1 MPLSPFH
8 PAVAAWFRSRFG
20 TPTEPQERAWPS
32 IVAGRNTLVAAP
44 TGSGKT
50 LAAFLAAIDQLVR
63 ASLAGELGD
72 ETRVV
77 YVSPLKALSNDI
89 HRNLEEPLAEIRR
102 ELAARGLP
110 DAPIRTLVRTGDTPA
125 NVRAAMSRKPPHIL
139 VTTPE
144 SLFILLTSEGGRRM
158 LATTRTVIVDEI
170 HAVAGSK
177 RGSHLSLSLAR
188 LEALCRAH
196 RAAAGWSAT
205 ADAADATAGPAGS
218 AASEPRLVRIGL
230 SATQSPIEE
239 VARLL
244 VGGAAVAC
252 DIVDAGHRR
261 ALDLGVEVPSSPLE
275 AVMAGEVWQEIYD
288 RLAELIRAHRTTLVF
303 VNTRRLAERA
313 ARHLADRLGEARVSS
328 HHGSMSREQRLA
340 CEQRLKSGQLS
351 ALVATSS
358 LELGID
364 IGTVDLVCQL
374 GSTRSISTFLQRVGR
389 AGHRLAAIPKGRI
402 FPTSR
407 DELVETAAL
416 LDAVR
421 RGELDRLIIP
431 PAPLDILA
439 QHVVAAVAAEEW
451 SEDEL
456 YALVRRAWP
465 YRDLSRADFD
475 DVVAMLASGFSTR
488 RGRRGAYLHQDA
500 VAGRLRARKGARLAA
515 ITSGGAIPDT
525 ADYQVVLQPSNT
537 LIGTVHEDF
546 AVESMPGDVF
556 QLGNAAWRI
565 DKVEPGRV
573 LVEDAH
579 GQPPTIPFWLGEAP
593 ARTEELSRAV
603 SRLRREIAERS
614 GALHEAESAAEP
626 AIEPAAEPAI
636 APAADASGAC
646 TGAGAAVA
654 WLRDEVGVSEPAAV
668 QLVSYLSAA
677 ARALGTMPS
686 RTTLVAER
694 FFDEAGD
701 MHLVVHAPFG
711 SRLNRAWGL
720 ALRKRFCQTFNF
732 ELQAAASEDAIILS
746 LGPTHSFPLA
756 DAFHFLHSAS
766 VRQVVTQAVLDSPL
780 FGVRWRWAASRALA
794 VPRWRAGR
802 RVPAPRLRQDA
813 EDLVAVVFPDQL
825 ACLENIVGERE
836 IPDHPLV
843 AEALRDCLEEAMD
856 TTGLERLLGRLE
868 RGELLLVARDV
879 TEPSPL
885 AHEIL
890 AARPYAFL
898 DDAPLEERR
907 TQAVRVRRW
916 LDPET
921 ASDLGALDA
930 AAIARVREEAW
941 PEAENPDELHD
952 ALLTLAFITADEGR
966 RSGWEPLFD
975 RLAEA
980 GRATLLTVPRQR
992 RQAAPAI
999 AAAGWVR
1006 QAGGES
1012 HAADT
1017 ADTAAAHTAGV
1028 AVLTDYVGLWVAA
1041 ERLTLVAALHP
1052 DAVPAPAIVPPPRHA
1067 REWPPEEAAIEVVR
1081 GRLQALVPATA
1092 RELAAGAGLR
1102 PAAVEAALAALET
1115 EGFALRGHFTPAA
1128 GRTGRLAQ
1136 AAAIGGLAGTAQPPP
1151 PPPPLPLPLDTE
1163 WCERRLLA
1171 RIHRYTLERLRRE
1184 IEPVSQAD
1192 FMRFLLSWQRVAG
1205 TALPAS
1211 VAPAGSAAGAVGA
1224 TSAATAGSAAVA
1236 GRAAPAAVGVAAPAS
1251 GGASAGGNGTG
1262 ISAADAAGSVASP
1275 AQGAESLP
1283 ALLAQLEGFEAP
1295 AAAWEGEILPA
1306 RLPGYDP
1313 LWLDALCL
1321 AGRYVWGRL
1330 TPPAAGTAADAVG
1343 AADASGA
1350 AGAVGAAD
1358 AGGAGD
1364 AGGAPDAGGA
1374 GDRPRVRRPGPVR
1387 ATPILVLPRG
1397 GLPLW
1402 LQLAPEPAAA
1412 QAGPATE
1419 GELPELSS
1427 DAAAVYRRLVAG
1439 GASFF
1444 DELAAGARLLH
1455 TQLEAALAELVAA
1468 GLVTA
1473 DSFTGLRALLVPA
1486 HKRPRL
1492 DRLPRATRAG
1502 GAGSLAAFGVQNAG
1516 RWSLLRPV
1524 ATAATRP
1531 AGGDASAASDP
1542 APGFAYTA
1550 SGTPPAA
1557 LEAAAWALLRRY
1569 GVVFRRLLEREALMP
1584 PWRDLL
1590 RVYRRLEARGEIRG
1604 GRFVDGFSGEQF
1616 ALPEAVGR
1624 LRAVRRE
1631 PRRGTL
1637 VSVSA
1642 ADPLNL
1648 VGVVTPGDRLPALAG
1663 NRVLFRDGEP
1673 IAIWESRQ
1681 ARFLVELGVA
1691 ERWQAQNALT
1701 RRPFQSAAP
1710 RLRAYLGRSA

>member
-1 MPLSPFH
+1 MPPGWAVLGIVMPLAAFH
-8 PAVAAWFRSRFG
+8 PAVASWFESRFE

-32 IVAGRNTLVAAP
+32 IAAGRNTLIAAP

-63 ASLAGELGD
+63 TALAGGLED

-77 YVSPLKALSNDI
+77 YVSPLKALSNDVQ
-89 HRNLEEPLAEIRR
+89 RNLEEPLAGIRR
-102 ELAARGLP
+102 ELLARGLP

-125 NVRAAMSRKPPHIL
+125 AARTAMARKPPHIL

-144 SLFILLTSEGGRRM
+144 SLFILLTSESGRRM
-158 LATTRTVIVDEI
+158 LSTARTVIVDEI

-177 RGSHLSLSLAR
+177 RGSHLALSLAR
-188 LEALCRAH
+188 LDALCGR
-196 RAAAGWSAT
+196 
-205 ADAADATAGPAGS
+205 
-218 AASEPRLVRIGL
+218 RLVRIGL

-244 VGGAAVAC
+244 VGAPGAEGDC
-252 DIVDAGHRR
+252 EIVDAGHRR
-261 ALDLGVEVPSSPLE
+261 QLDLGIEVPSSPLE
-275 AVMAGEVWQEIYD
+275 AVMPGEVWQEVYD

-313 ARHLADRLGEARVSS
+313 TRHLAERLGEERVAS
-328 HHGSMSREQRLA
+328 HHGSLAREQRLA
-340 CEQRLKSGQLS
+340 SEQRLKSGQLS

-364 IGTVDLVCQL
+364 IGSVDLVCQL
-374 GSTRSISTFLQRVGR
+374 ASTRSISTFLQRVGR
-389 AGHRLAAIPKGRI
+389 AGHRLAAVPKGRI

-416 LDAVR
+416 FDAVR
-421 RGELDRLIIP
+421 RGELDRLLIP

-456 YALVRRAWP
+456 FALVRRAWP
-465 YRDLSRADFD
+465 YRALERREFD
-475 DVVAMLASGFSTR
+475 EVVAMLAAGFTTR
-488 RGRRGAYLHQDA
+488 RGRRGAWVHQDA
-500 VAGRLRARKGARLAA
+500 VAGRLRARKGARLVAM
-515 ITSGGAIPDT
+515 TSGGAIPDT
-525 ADYQVVLQPSNT
+525 ADYQVVLLPANT
-537 LIGTVHEDF
+537 VLGSVHEDF
-546 AVESMPGDVF
+546 AVESMAGDVF
-556 QLGNAAWRI
+556 QLGNASWRVH
-565 DKVEPGRV
+565 KVEPGRV
-573 LVEDAH
+573 LVEDAR

-593 ARTEELSRAV
+593 ARTEELSLAV
-603 SRLRREIAERS
+603 SRLRQEVAAR
-614 GALHEAESAAEP
+614 ALGGGELAHEVAGRAAS
-626 AIEPAAEPAI
+626 
-636 APAADASGAC
+636 ASGL
-646 TGAGAAVA
+646 AGAIA
-654 WLRDEVGVSEPAAV
+654 WLRDEVGTGEAAAT
-668 QLVSYLSAA
+668 QLASYLAA
-677 ARALGTMPS
+677 AAAALGTMPS

-746 LGPTHSFPLA
+746 LGPTHSFPLE
-756 DAFHFLHSAS
+756 DVFRFLNSAS

-780 FGVRWRWAASRALA
+780 FPVRWRWAASRALA

-825 ACLENIVGERE
+825 ACFENIAGERE
-836 IPDHPLV
+836 VPDHPLV

-856 TTGLERLLGRLE
+856 TAGLERLLGRLE
-868 RGELLLVARDV
+868 RGELTLQARDL

-930 AAIARVREEAW
+930 AAIARVRQEAW
-941 PEAENPDELHD
+941 PEAETPDELHD
-952 ALLTLAFITADEGR
+952 ALLTLSFVTVEEGR
-966 RSGWEPLFD
+966 RAGWQPLFD
-975 RLAEA
+975 HLAEA
-980 GRATLLTVPRQR
+980 GRATLLMAPAPPAAA
-992 RQAAPAI
+992 AAPAG
-999 AAAGWVR
+999 ATGAAGGR
-1006 QAGGES
+1006 
-1012 HAADT
+1012 
-1017 ADTAAAHTAGV
+1017 V
-1028 AVLTDYVGLWVAA
+1028 ALWVAA
-1041 ERLTLVAALHP
+1041 ERLTMLAALHP
-1052 DAVPAPAIVPPPRHA
+1052 GALLAPPIAPPMRHA
-1067 REWPPEEAAIEVVR
+1067 RTWPAEEAAVEVVR
-1081 GRLQALVPATA
+1081 GRLQGVGPTTA
-1092 RELAAGAGLR
+1092 GRLAAEAGLR
-1102 PAAVEAALAALET
+1102 RGAVEAALAALET
-1115 EGFALRGHFTPAA
+1115 EGFVLRGRFTPGGG
-1128 GRTGRLAQ
+1128 GRTASARAEEEE
-1136 AAAIGGLAGTAQPPP
+1136 I
-1151 PPPPLPLPLDTE
+1151 E

-1171 RIHRYTLERLRRE
+1171 RIHRYTLDRLRRE
-1184 IEPVSQAD
+1184 IEPVSQTD
-1192 FMRFLLSWQRVAG
+1192 FMRFLLSWHRVVGTAGGGATAAGAAGTTAVAG
-1205 TALPAS
+1205 G
-1211 VAPAGSAAGAVGA
+1211 APIAGGSSAAGGGSALGGTLAFGGSSALGA
-1224 TSAATAGSAAVA
+1224 TAPPPRTETLAG
-1236 GRAAPAAVGVAAPAS
+1236 
-1251 GGASAGGNGTG
+1251 
-1262 ISAADAAGSVASP
+1262 AAGPGGGSGSSGEARGP
-1275 AQGAESLP
+1275 QSLP
-1283 ALLAQLEGFEAP
+1283 TLLAQLEGFEAP

-1330 TPPAAGTAADAVG
+1330 TP
-1343 AADASGA
+1343 A
-1350 AGAVGAAD
+1350 AGAGAPPLTPGAAQPVSPPGGGGPTGSPGGYGPTGID
-1358 AGGAGD
+1358 AAAAGE
-1364 AGGAPDAGGA
+1364 PD
-1374 GDRPRVRRPGPVR
+1374 RSPEERRRTRRPGPVR
-1387 ATPILVLPRG
+1387 ATPIAVLPRA

-1402 LQLAPEPAAA
+1402 LQLAPAMPSPEPAPPSPEV
-1412 QAGPATE
+1412 PA
-1419 GELPELSS
+1419 LELSS
-1427 DAAAVYRRLVAG
+1427 DAAAVYRHLVAG

-1455 TQLEAALAELVAA
+1455 TRVEAALGELVAA

-1486 HKRPRL
+1486 HKRPRV
-1492 DRLPRATRAG
+1492 DRQARG
-1502 GAGSLAAFGVQNAG
+1502 GAGGGSIAAFGIQNAG
-1516 RWSLLRPV
+1516 RWSRLRP
-1524 ATAATRP
+1524 AA
-1531 AGGDASAASDP
+1531 
-1542 APGFAYTA
+1542 
-1550 SGTPPAA
+1550 PPAA
-1557 LEAAAWALLRRY
+1557 AGSAPPPARLGPGAAAVEQGAGSDGVSAAAVEVAAWALLRRY
-1569 GVVFRRLLEREALMP
+1569 GVVFRRMVEREGLTP

-1648 VGVVTPGDRLPALAG
+1648 VGIVTPGERLPALAG

-1673 IAIWESRQ
+1673 IAIWEGRQ
-1681 ARFLVELGVA
+1681 ARFLVDLGPA

-1701 RRPFQSAAP
+1701 RRPMQSAAP
-1710 RLRAYLGRSA
+1710 RLRAYLGRPA

>member
-1 MPLSPFH
+1 MPLSLFH
-8 PAVAAWFRSRFG
+8 PAVAAWFVSRFG

-32 IVAGRNTLVAAP
+32 IVAGRNTLIAAP

-63 ASLAGELGD
+63 ASLAGKLGD

-77 YVSPLKALSNDI
+77 YVSPLKALSNDV

-125 NVRAAMSRKPPHIL
+125 SVRAAMVRKPPHIL

-144 SLFILLTSEGGRRM
+144 SLFILLTSAGGRRM
-158 LATTRTVIVDEI
+158 LATARTVIVDEI

-177 RGSHLSLSLAR
+177 RGSHLALSLAR
-188 LEALCRAH
+188 LEALCRAP
-196 RAAAGWSAT
+196 RAAAPAAAGAAGAAGS
-205 ADAADATAGPAGS
+205 DAAEASAG
-218 AASEPRLVRIGL
+218 AAACLVRIGL

-244 VGGAAVAC
+244 VGVDGSAGVGTSGGAGESRPGTPIAC
-252 DIVDAGHRR
+252 EIVDAGHRR
-261 ALDLGVEVPSSPLE
+261 TLDLGVEVPSSPLE

-313 ARHLADRLGEARVSS
+313 TRHLADRLGEAHVAS
-328 HHGSMSREQRLA
+328 HHGSMSREQRLD
-340 CEQRLKSGQLS
+340 CEQRLKTGQLS

-439 QHVVAAVAAEEW
+439 QHIVAAVAAEEW
-451 SEDEL
+451 SEDAL
-456 YALVRRAWP
+456 FALVRGAWP

-546 AVESMPGDVF
+546 AVESLAGDVF

-565 DKVEPGRV
+565 DKIEPGRV

-603 SRLRREIAERS
+603 SRLRNEVAERCALPIS
-614 GALHEAESAAEP
+614 GSSDAAENP
-626 AIEPAAEPAI
+626 D
-636 APAADASGAC
+636 APDAPVASDALDASGSADAFYAPE
-646 TGAGAAVA
+646 TSSSGAAAVA
-654 WLRDEVGVSEPAAV
+654 WLRDEVGVGGPAAA

-677 ARALGTMPS
+677 AVALGTMPS

-756 DAFHFLHSAS
+756 DAFHFLHSSS

-868 RGELLLVARDV
+868 RGELHLIARDV

-916 LDPET
+916 LDPDT

-930 AAIARVREEAW
+930 AAIARVRGEAW
-941 PEAENPDELHD
+941 PEAETADELHD

-975 RLAEA
+975 RLVEA
-980 GRATLLTVPRQR
+980 GRATLLSVPRR
-992 RQAAPAI
+992 PTSVV
-999 AAAGWVR
+999 AGP
-1006 QAGGES
+1006 
-1012 HAADT
+1012 
-1017 ADTAAAHTAGV
+1017 
-1028 AVLTDYVGLWVAA
+1028 TDRIDLWVAA

-1052 DAVPAPAIVPPPRHA
+1052 EALPVPAITPPARHA
-1067 REWPPEEAAIEVVR
+1067 RQWPPEEAAIEVVR
-1081 GRLQALVPATA
+1081 GRLQALVPTTA

-1115 EGFALRGHFTPAA
+1115 EGFAVRGHFTPASS
-1128 GRTGRLAQ
+1128 RT
-1136 AAAIGGLAGTAQPPP
+1136 AIGREGTTGIAGASPSPPE
-1151 PPPPLPLPLDTE
+1151 TE

-1192 FMRFLLSWQRVAG
+1192 FMRFLLSWQRISSPPGGAPAQAAQGVASAPSG
-1205 TALPAS
+1205 
-1211 VAPAGSAAGAVGA
+1211 APAGDEAGAGGSSAAA
-1224 TSAATAGSAAVA
+1224 
-1236 GRAAPAAVGVAAPAS
+1236 
-1251 GGASAGGNGTG
+1251 
-1262 ISAADAAGSVASP
+1262 P

-1330 TPPAAGTAADAVG
+1330 TPPAA
-1343 AADASGA
+1343 
-1350 AGAVGAAD
+1350 
-1358 AGGAGD
+1358 
-1364 AGGAPDAGGA
+1364 
-1374 GDRPRVRRPGPVR
+1374 
-1387 ATPILVLPRG
+1387 
-1397 GLPLW
+1397 
-1402 LQLAPEPAAA
+1402 QA
-1412 QAGPATE
+1412 QAGTAPA
-1419 GELPELSS
+1419 G
-1427 DAAAVYRRLVAG
+1427 
-1439 GASFF
+1439 
-1444 DELAAGARLLH
+1444 
-1455 TQLEAALAELVAA
+1455 
-1468 GLVTA
+1468 
-1473 DSFTGLRALLVPA
+1473 
-1486 HKRPRL
+1486 
-1492 DRLPRATRAG
+1492 PRAATG
-1502 GAGSLAAFGVQNAG
+1502 GTG
-1516 RWSLLRPV
+1516 
-1524 ATAATRP
+1524 
-1531 AGGDASAASDP
+1531 
-1542 APGFAYTA
+1542 
-1550 SGTPPAA
+1550 
-1557 LEAAAWALLRRY
+1557 
-1569 GVVFRRLLEREALMP
+1569 
-1584 PWRDLL
+1584 
-1590 RVYRRLEARGEIRG
+1590 
-1604 GRFVDGFSGEQF
+1604 
-1616 ALPEAVGR
+1616 
-1624 LRAVRRE
+1624 
-1631 PRRGTL
+1631 
-1637 VSVSA
+1637 
-1642 ADPLNL
+1642 
-1648 VGVVTPGDRLPALAG
+1648 
-1663 NRVLFRDGEP
+1663 
-1673 IAIWESRQ
+1673 
-1681 ARFLVELGVA
+1681 
-1691 ERWQAQNALT
+1691 
-1701 RRPFQSAAP
+1701 
-1710 RLRAYLGRSA
+1710 

>member
-32 IVAGRNTLVAAP
+32 IAAGRNTLVAAP

-89 HRNLEEPLAEIRR
+89 QRNLEEPLAEIRR

-196 RAAAGWSAT
+196 RAA
-205 ADAADATAGPAGS
+205 GS
-218 AASEPRLVRIGL
+218 ENGLVRIGL
-230 SATQSPIEE
+230 SATQRPIEE

-244 VGGAAVAC
+244 VGVDGSATPC
-252 DIVDAGHRR
+252 EIVDAGHRR

-303 VNTRRLAERA
+303 VNTRRLSERA
-313 ARHLADRLGEARVSS
+313 TRHLADRLGEAHVGS

-340 CEQRLKSGQLS
+340 CEQRLKTGQLS

-389 AGHRLAAIPKGRI
+389 AGHRLGATPKGRI

-439 QHVVAAVAAEEW
+439 QHIVAAVAAEEW

-456 YALVRRAWP
+456 FALVRRAWP
-465 YRDLSRADFD
+465 YRGLSRRDFD
-475 DVVAMLASGFSTR
+475 EVVAMLASGFSTR

-500 VAGRLRARKGARLAA
+500 VGGRLRARKGARLAA

-537 LIGTVHEDF
+537 LLGTVHEDF

-593 ARTEELSRAV
+593 ARTEELSLAV
-603 SRLRREIAERS
+603 SRLRQEVAERCA
-614 GALHEAESAAEP
+614 G
-626 AIEPAAEPAI
+626 
-636 APAADASGAC
+636 DA
-646 TGAGAAVA
+646 GAGDAVA
-654 WLRDEVGVSEPAAV
+654 WLRDEVGVGEPAAA
-668 QLVSYLSAA
+668 QLVSYLAAA

-766 VRQVVTQAVLDSPL
+766 VRRVVTQAVLDSPL

-856 TTGLERLLGRLE
+856 TSGLERLLGRLE
-868 RGELLLVARDV
+868 GGELLLVARDV

-941 PEAENPDELHD
+941 PEAESPDELHD
-952 ALLTLAFITADEGR
+952 ALLTLAFVTADEGR

-975 RLAEA
+975 RLVEA
-980 GRATLLTVPRQR
+980 GRATLLTVPRPRPQVH
-992 RQAAPAI
+992 PP
-999 AAAGWVR
+999 AAAGA
-1006 QAGGES
+1006 AGP
-1012 HAADT
+1012 
-1017 ADTAAAHTAGV
+1017 
-1028 AVLTDYVGLWVAA
+1028 TDLVGLWVAA
-1041 ERLTLVAALHP
+1041 ERLTLVTALHP

-1067 REWPPEEAAIEVVR
+1067 REWPPEEAAVEVVR
-1081 GRLQALVPATA
+1081 GRLQALVPTTA

-1102 PAAVEAALAALET
+1102 PGAVEAALAALET

-1128 GRTGRLAQ
+1128 GRA
-1136 AAAIGGLAGTAQPPP
+1136 GGLAQPPATGGLSATAQSPPSPPSPPP
-1151 PPPPLPLPLDTE
+1151 PLDTE

-1192 FMRFLLSWQRVAG
+1192 FMRFLLSWQRVG
-1205 TALPAS
+1205 SALPAS
-1211 VAPAGSAAGAVGA
+1211 VAEGA
-1224 TSAATAGSAAVA
+1224 
-1236 GRAAPAAVGVAAPAS
+1236 AAPAS
-1251 GGASAGGNGTG
+1251 DGASAGGGGTG
-1262 ISAADAAGSVASP
+1262 VPATGAAEPAASP

-1283 ALLAQLEGFEAP
+1283 ALLAQLEGYEAP

-1330 TPPAAGTAADAVG
+1330 TPPAAPAQAGSGGT
-1343 AADASGA
+1343 
-1350 AGAVGAAD
+1350 
-1358 AGGAGD
+1358 GD
-1364 AGGAPDAGGA
+1364 GDTGNA

-1412 QAGPATE
+1412 PADAAME
-1419 GELPELSS
+1419 DELPELSS

-1486 HKRPRL
+1486 HKRPRV

-1524 ATAATRP
+1524 AAAPTSP
-1531 AGGDASAASDP
+1531 AGAGMGSDP
-1542 APGFAYTA
+1542 APGSAFAA
-1550 SGTPPAA
+1550 SGTPAAA

-1569 GVVFRRLLEREALMP
+1569 GVVFRRLLERETLMP

-1648 VGVVTPGDRLPALAG
+1648 VGIVTPGDRLPALAG

-1673 IAIWESRQ
+1673 IAIWEGRQ

-1701 RRPFQSAAP
+1701 RRPFQFAAP